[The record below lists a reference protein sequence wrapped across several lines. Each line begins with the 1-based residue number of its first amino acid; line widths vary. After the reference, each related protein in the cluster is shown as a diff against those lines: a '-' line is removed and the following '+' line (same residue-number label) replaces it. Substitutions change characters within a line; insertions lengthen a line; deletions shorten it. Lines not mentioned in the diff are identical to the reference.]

1 MIFFLA
7 TFNAFTNFFSFV
19 LFLLFF
25 LPVCASFITSI
36 FGGGALRQN
45 KIACLTRIICLPKI
59 IYGTHKS
66 LLMRPSGQA
75 PRSHDVWKPEN
86 FPSPASGRRLTQRPQ
101 NTQATIR
108 DSYGN
113 SLYHF
118 CHGSEKTLI
127 RNFLGEIAP
136 RVRIAVMS
144 INSGQLSR
152 PAGFIESWTGH
163 YRLQQQEINPRFLA
177 TTLSVYP
184 SAGL

>member
-1 MIFFLA
+1 MA
-7 TFNAFTNFFSFV
+7 AAPTVPVTSVNA
-19 LFLLFF
+19 
-25 LPVCASFITSI
+25 
-36 FGGGALRQN
+36 
-45 KIACLTRIICLPKI
+45 
-59 IYGTHKS
+59 
-66 LLMRPSGQA
+66 
-75 PRSHDVWKPEN
+75 
-86 FPSPASGRRLTQRPQ
+86 
-101 NTQATIR
+101 QATIR

-127 RNFLGEIAP
+127 QNFLGEIAP
-136 RVRIAVMS
+136 RVRIAVMG

-184 SAGL
+184 SAGLKLFVRPIHGHAP